1 MYENLDS
8 KQMDRPKTAKPS
20 TEDINELRKMIRTL
34 NETIN
39 GKRNLVNDLSKR
51 NAETNIKFK
60 VSLRIISKITLSF
73 SSKLSKVMD
82 PNYCKFLPIIL
93 TSDIVVYF
101 YLFFWILG
109 SFILIINFTFITIR
123 KNQSV

>member
-1 MYENLDS
+1 
-8 KQMDRPKTAKPS
+8 MDRPKTAKPS

-93 TSDIVVYF
+93 TSDIVVAISIYF
-101 YLFFWILG
+101 SGY
-109 SFILIINFTFITIR
+109 
-123 KNQSV
+123 